1 MDAVARPVPPY
12 ASTAASTADES
23 EASDATARL
32 KPDFFTEVFKLEG
45 ARTELFA
52 AVDYD
57 GDGSYSV
64 ATPVSKL

>member
-12 ASTAASTADES
+12 AATTASTAES